1 MLKIRLLV
9 LFLKARLPSL
19 SDQFCS
25 YETKETA
32 GPEDCWAV
40 SFVSEPRQMSRN
52 SSFFIVRQIRV

>member
-9 LFLKARLPSL
+9 LFLKARLPFL

-32 GPEDCWAV
+32 GTEDCWAV

-52 SSFFIVRQIRV
+52 SSFS

>member
-32 GPEDCWAV
+32 GTEDCWAV

-52 SSFFIVRQIRV
+52 SSFS